1 MSEFNLFYMNKT
13 KFKLD
18 LSADREIIAYLKRLG
33 YPLLFILKNQNVELC
48 LEAINQ
54 KHYTCIAMEQIK
66 NQTEELCIEAVK
78 NNGMALQ
85 YVKNQNNKICLLA
98 VQQNG
103 MALHYVKNQTHEICL
118 LAVQQNGMALQYV
131 KNQTH
136 EICLLAIRQNGLA
149 LQFVKNKDYKILV
162 ISNKITI
169 KTDDICSICISQNE
183 NEWCEL
189 VNCKH
194 VFHKD
199 CLMKWI
205 KEKESCPNCRNDL
218 QF

>member
-66 NQTEELCIEAVK
+66 NQTEELCVEAVK
-78 NNGMALQ
+78 N
-85 YVKNQNNKICLLA
+85 
-98 VQQNG
+98 
-103 MALHYVKNQTHEICL
+103 
-118 LAVQQNGMALQYV
+118 NGMALQYV

-162 ISNKITI
+162 ISNKINI

-199 CLMKWI
+199 CLMRWL